1 MREILMIF
9 SFVYRHQLAGYKYLE
24 HQNGL
29 WIDVES
35 QAFETLQHE
44 KTSKFHRVNILIL
57 VM

>member
-1 MREILMIF
+1 MIF
-9 SFVYRHQLAGYKYLE
+9 SLGYRHQLAGYKYLE